1 MVSFFRTGVI
11 IAMVAL
17 FAPVILAQE
26 DFLRGDED
34 TFIEYSD
41 SVLLTKE
48 TSGGI
53 ILHSQG
59 LGIEFQKGKN
69 ITFLRKRLLD
79 FSGVEMKSPKEIR
92 VVNPYFTNA
101 KSYAYGKL
109 NNLFI
114 LRGGFGFQNLIATK
128 PYWGGIEL
136 RYFYIGGAS
145 IGLAKPVYLNIINLV
160 SISPYYYEYK
170 LTTEKYDPEEHFT
183 DNIYGRASFTKGF
196 SEIKVYPGI
205 YGKVGFSF
213 DFGTYNAVIKN
224 LELGAMID
232 FFPIPIPLMAYNDKE
247 YYFLTLFLSVSFG
260 KRYN

>member
-11 IAMVAL
+11 MVMVLLLAPAL
-17 FAPVILAQE
+17 SAQE
-26 DFLRGDED
+26 DMLRGDDDVFTE
-34 TFIEYSD
+34 FSD

-69 ITFLRKRLLD
+69 INYFRKRLLD
-79 FSGVEMKSPKEIR
+79 FSLVEMRAPKEIR
-92 VVNPYFTNA
+92 VINPYFTSA
-101 KSYAYGKL
+101 KSYCYGKL

-114 LRGGFGFQNLIATK
+114 LRGGYGFQHLITTK
-128 PYWGGIEL
+128 PYWGGVEL

-145 IGLAKPVYLNIINLV
+145 VGLAKPVYLNIINLV
-160 SISPYYYEYK
+160 SISQYYYEYK
-170 LTTEKYDPEEHFT
+170 LTTEKYDPDEHFT

-196 SEIKVYPGI
+196 NEIKVYPGI

-224 LELGAMID
+224 LEMGAIVD

>member
-1 MVSFFRTGVI
+1 MISYFRIGVI
-11 IAMVAL
+11 ITLMAMTSPML
-17 FAPVILAQE
+17 FAQVDVFQ
-26 DFLRGDED
+26 DDD
-34 TFIEYSD
+34 DVFIEFSD

-48 TSGGI
+48 TSGGF

-69 ITFLRKRLLD
+69 VNFFKKRLLD
-79 FSGVEMKSPKEIR
+79 FSLVEMKSLKEIR
-92 VVNPYFTNA
+92 VVNPYFSNA
-101 KSYAYGKL
+101 KSYVYGKL

-114 LRGGFGFQNLIATK
+114 LRGGFGFQHLIATK

-136 RYFYIGGAS
+136 RYFYTGGVS

-160 SISPYYYEYK
+160 PISPYYYEYK
-170 LTTEKYDPEEHFT
+170 LSTEKYDPEEHFT

-196 SEIKVYPGI
+196 NEIKIYPGI

-213 DFGTYNAVIKN
+213 NFGTYNTAIKN

-232 FFPIPIPLMAYNDKE
+232 IFPNPVPLMAYNDKE
-247 YYFLTLFLSVSFG
+247 YFFLTLFISISFG